1 MLAPVSAFRLSC
13 GAIVALV
20 LLSCAT
26 SGRTGQ
32 VQVLDL
38 DGRRV
43 DPLQAAPSVK
53 AIVFVFASI
62 ECPMSNRYSPE
73 VRRLYETFAPKGV
86 LFWLVYPNPGDT
98 PDSIRDHRKAFGYP
112 MAALRDP
119 RQEFVRLANVT
130 VTPEASVFDRGGRII
145 YRGRIDDRY
154 VDFGVDRQAPS
165 SHDLEDALAA
175 TLAGKTVPHPTTRA
189 IGCTLADFLR

>member
-1 MLAPVSAFRLSC
+1 M
-13 GAIVALV
+13 
-20 LLSCAT
+20 
-26 SGRTGQ
+26 
-32 VQVLDL
+32 QVLDL

-43 DPLQAAPSVK
+43 DPLQAAPGVK
-53 AIVFVFASI
+53 AIVFVFTSI

-73 VRRLYETFAPKGV
+73 VRRLYDTFASKGV

-98 PDSIRDHRKAFGYP
+98 PDAIRGHQKAFGYP

-130 VTPEASVFDRGGRII
+130 VTPEAAVFDRGGRII

-154 VDFGVDRQAPS
+154 VDFGVDRQTPS